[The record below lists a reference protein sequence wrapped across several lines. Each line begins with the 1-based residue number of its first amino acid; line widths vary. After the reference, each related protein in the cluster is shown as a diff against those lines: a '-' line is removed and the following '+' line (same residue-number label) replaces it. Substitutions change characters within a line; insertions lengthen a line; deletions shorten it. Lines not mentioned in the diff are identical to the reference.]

1 MRFLKYGL
9 VLCALVAGLAVMM
22 PQPSE
27 AGGFLRERHYDYR
40 YGGSLDPYAYRYE
53 PRGYYPYY
61 NSGYWVPRHLVRKRR
76 YFRRPPYYQAWG
88 DNRRYYRHRKWRR
101 RHHGRIRHGHW

>member
-1 MRFLKYGL
+1 MRLFKYGL

-27 AGGFLRERHYDYR
+27 AGGLFRERSYDYR
-40 YGGSLDPYAYRYE
+40 YDGYVDPYSYRYQ

-61 NSGYWVPRHLVRKRR
+61 NSGYWRPRHLVRKRR
-76 YFRRPPYYQAWG
+76 YYRRPTYYKAWG
-88 DNRRYYRHRKWRR
+88 DNRRYHNHRRWHRR
-101 RHHGRIRHGHW
+101 NHGRIRRGHW